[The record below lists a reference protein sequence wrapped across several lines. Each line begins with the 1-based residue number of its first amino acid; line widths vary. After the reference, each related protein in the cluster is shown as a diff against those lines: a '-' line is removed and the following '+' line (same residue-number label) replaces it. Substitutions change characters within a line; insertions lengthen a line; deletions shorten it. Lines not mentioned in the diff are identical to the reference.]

1 MRNIIIITGG
11 SNGLGKAI
19 AEYSLKNNLIV
30 YNLDKENLE
39 LNNENYKFSD
49 LLKELIQIDL

>member
-39 LNNENYKFSD
+39 LNDENYK
-49 LLKELIQIDL
+49 K